1 MTPETLSRSPL
12 NPARILVIKLRHHGD
27 MLLITPL
34 IHALKQQYPAAIV
47 DVLLY
52 EETRDMLAAN
62 PDIHQIYGLDRRW
75 KKQGKKHQLKMQ
87 WQLIQTLRQQ
97 RYDMVLNLADQW
109 PSAIISKLTGAATR
123 IGFDFPKRRHP
134 FWRYCHTALAAT
146 QQHNQLHTVQQNL
159 SILAPLGIQLNDA
172 PARMGYSEADWAT
185 SRALLPEDF
194 RDNYIVIQPTSRW
207 FFKCWRE
214 DRMSALIN
222 ALSAEGY
229 AVVLTSGPDDREKQM
244 VETIIAGCPGA
255 AALFSRS
262 VNAAPAGGGDRS
274 RPAVYRRRLG
284 ADAYGSGSRHP
295 AGRPVRPLEADLLAS
310 VAGERRGDL
319 GRRLR
324 TAARPGRHQHQH
336 RRTLSR
342 FNSYRR
348 RDRGGEK
355 GTGMSKFR
363 LALVRQKYRPDGGAE
378 RFVSRALEA
387 LDSSHLQL
395 NVITREWQGPVKP
408 DWQIH
413 ICNPRKWG
421 RISRERGFANAARA
435 LWQRESFDLVQ
446 SHERIPGC
454 DLYRAGDGV
463 HRRWL
468 QQRSRILP
476 AWKSRLLFADRYHRY
491 VMKAE
496 REMYEDPHLR
506 GVICNAEMIKREII
520 EDFGLPADK
529 IHVIYNAIDNQR
541 FLPPGEDTF
550 AALRAKWQLPLQAT
564 CLIYVGS
571 GFERK
576 GLAAAIR
583 AIAPTDRY
591 LLVVGKDKDQPRY
604 QALAKSLNCEARV
617 RFFGMQSETLP
628 FYQMADG
635 LLLPTLYDPFPN
647 VILEAMACGLPVITT
662 TGCGGA
668 EFIVNGHN
676 GYVCDALDI
685 PALQQAVMALPARA
699 LGSAEGD
706 RARERI
712 MACTS
717 ERLSTQLLSLYQ
729 DLVK

>member
-1 MTPETLSRSPL
+1 
-12 NPARILVIKLRHHGD
+12 
-27 MLLITPL
+27 
-34 IHALKQQYPAAIV
+34 
-47 DVLLY
+47 
-52 EETRDMLAAN
+52 
-62 PDIHQIYGLDRRW
+62 
-75 KKQGKKHQLKMQ
+75 
-87 WQLIQTLRQQ
+87 
-97 RYDMVLNLADQW
+97 
-109 PSAIISKLTGAATR
+109 
-123 IGFDFPKRRHP
+123 
-134 FWRYCHTALAAT
+134 
-146 QQHNQLHTVQQNL
+146 
-159 SILAPLGIQLNDA
+159 
-172 PARMGYSEADWAT
+172 
-185 SRALLPEDF
+185 
-194 RDNYIVIQPTSRW
+194 
-207 FFKCWRE
+207 
-214 DRMSALIN
+214 
-222 ALSAEGY
+222 
-229 AVVLTSGPDDREKQM
+229 
-244 VETIIAGCPGA
+244 
-255 AALFSRS
+255 
-262 VNAAPAGGGDRS
+262 
-274 RPAVYRRRLG
+274 
-284 ADAYGSGSRHP
+284 
-295 AGRPVRPLEADLLAS
+295 
-310 VAGERRGDL
+310 
-319 GRRLR
+319 
-324 TAARPGRHQHQH
+324 
-336 RRTLSR
+336 
-342 FNSYRR
+342 
-348 RDRGGEK
+348 
-355 GTGMSKFR
+355 MSKFR

-491 VMKAE
+491 VMQAE
-496 REMYEDPHLR
+496 REMYEDSHLR
-506 GVICNAEMIKREII
+506 GVICNAEMIKREM
-520 EDFGLPADK
+520 
-529 IHVIYNAIDNQR
+529 
-541 FLPPGEDTF
+541 
-550 AALRAKWQLPLQAT
+550 
-564 CLIYVGS
+564 
-571 GFERK
+571 
-576 GLAAAIR
+576 
-583 AIAPTDRY
+583 
-591 LLVVGKDKDQPRY
+591 LVVGKDKDQPRY

-668 EFIVNGHN
+668 EFIVDGHN

-699 LGSAEGD
+699 LGSAQGGH
-706 RARERI
+706 ARERI

>member
-1 MTPETLSRSPL
+1 
-12 NPARILVIKLRHHGD
+12 
-27 MLLITPL
+27 
-34 IHALKQQYPAAIV
+34 
-47 DVLLY
+47 
-52 EETRDMLAAN
+52 
-62 PDIHQIYGLDRRW
+62 
-75 KKQGKKHQLKMQ
+75 
-87 WQLIQTLRQQ
+87 
-97 RYDMVLNLADQW
+97 
-109 PSAIISKLTGAATR
+109 
-123 IGFDFPKRRHP
+123 
-134 FWRYCHTALAAT
+134 
-146 QQHNQLHTVQQNL
+146 
-159 SILAPLGIQLNDA
+159 
-172 PARMGYSEADWAT
+172 
-185 SRALLPEDF
+185 
-194 RDNYIVIQPTSRW
+194 
-207 FFKCWRE
+207 
-214 DRMSALIN
+214 
-222 ALSAEGY
+222 
-229 AVVLTSGPDDREKQM
+229 
-244 VETIIAGCPGA
+244 
-255 AALFSRS
+255 
-262 VNAAPAGGGDRS
+262 
-274 RPAVYRRRLG
+274 
-284 ADAYGSGSRHP
+284 
-295 AGRPVRPLEADLLAS
+295 
-310 VAGERRGDL
+310 
-319 GRRLR
+319 
-324 TAARPGRHQHQH
+324 
-336 RRTLSR
+336 
-342 FNSYRR
+342 
-348 RDRGGEK
+348 
-355 GTGMSKFR
+355 MSKFR

-491 VMKAE
+491 VMQAE

-541 FLPPGEDTF
+541 FLPPGEETF

-635 LLLPTLYDPFPN
+635 LRSAGDHHHRLRRGGVYRQRPQRLCLRRPGYPGAAAGGDGPPRPRAGLRGRRPRPRAHHGLHQRAPLHPAAFPLSGSGEITMRILF
-647 VILEAMACGLPVITT
+647 VIDGLP
-662 TGCGGA
+662 GGGA
-668 EFIVNGHN
+668 EKVVLTLAAQFLHDGDRVSLISLRDVCEYPLPEGLDYQVVADRCRKPWRKLTELSRRARQLDAAVIRAEQQGQFDLVLSNLHKTDRIVARSRALRERNVWFCLHGVFSASYLGHRTGFDRWMKQQKIKRIYQGRN
-676 GYVCDALDI
+676 VVAVSDAVGRDLVEAFALRPAQLKTIYNPFDI
-685 PALQQAVMALPARA
+685 AALRAEAEADSERPDGDYLIHVGRFHPGKRHDRLLEAYAQSGIDAPLVLLGQGKPEQEQRLRQLAKTLEIEDRVWFKGFQKNPLPWIKGARMLVLSSDSEGFGNVVVEALLLHTPVASTRCPGGVTEILTGELARGLADLTSPALAQTMQSIYHNPPAIDDAALEKFSVVSICQQYR
-699 LGSAEGD
+699 
-706 RARERI
+706 
-712 MACTS
+712 
-717 ERLSTQLLSLYQ
+717 QLQ
-729 DLVK
+729 RT